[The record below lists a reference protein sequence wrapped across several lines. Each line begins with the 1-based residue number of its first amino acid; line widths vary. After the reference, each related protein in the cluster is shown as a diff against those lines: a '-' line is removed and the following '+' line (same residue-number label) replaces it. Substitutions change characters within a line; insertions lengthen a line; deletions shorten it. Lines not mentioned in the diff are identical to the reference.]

1 MSSTHS
7 EEDVVGVIVGEGE
20 EEEGEEG
27 GEAAVEDGRP
37 HLRQGGRG
45 ALLPAGQR
53 VGMCTWLIF
62 NKRHCKNSTSLAS
75 HKNHDFHLVCQ

>member
-1 MSSTHS
+1 MQQVDVSQFISYFKSSSFFLSTHS

-20 EEEGEEG
+20 EEGGEEG

-45 ALLPAGQR
+45 ALLPVRQR
-53 VGMCTWLIF
+53 VRMCRE
-62 NKRHCKNSTSLAS
+62 KPSK
-75 HKNHDFHLVCQ
+75 K